1 MASCAAQQRVALP
14 RAAGRGTAPKSAAAA
29 RAPAAASVS
38 AARRGAFLSG
48 EADVAALRAA
58 PLRAPRQA
66 AGALCATASNTSIV
80 VAAAAPPPVPAAK
93 PAAPRGADMKALSY
107 SVLAGVVIWLLPAP
121 VGVSLKAWHLLAH
134 FVATIVGII
143 TSVRRPRARLRRRRP
158 GQLA

>member
-1 MASCAAQQRVALP
+1 
-14 RAAGRGTAPKSAAAA
+14 
-29 RAPAAASVS
+29 VS